1 MRENYAASTLGT
13 TAQGTHREQAQAL
26 YELALEDVGW
36 TPHGAMRR
44 LGWPELA
51 LEDSIRL
58 LNRLGLFAES
68 GSTPSGWIALPP
80 QNALGDLLGEAKTRV
95 ADFCADMTAAWDSAF
110 DTLTVFKT
118 SYMSHMDRSR
128 VMVVEDPADIE
139 ATLEREIHGAASEV
153 TLLGSGKLLANSLK
167 PVCASTLDRGIMLRC
182 VVRSS
187 TAGVPQPVN
196 IVRELLGKGAEF
208 RTYPTLPLSFALI
221 DRSTALFGAPPH
233 PLADG
238 AHHRRMIVM
247 QSPLV
252 NEVLRSVFDHYW
264 YQSSPFITEIS
275 KGAGDK
281 GAADQERKPVVM
293 HAPTS
298 IRQTSQPDNVQ
309 QATLLRML
317 AGGMTDQAISRRL
330 GVHERT
336 VRRKVAE
343 ITASL
348 QASSRFQAGVNAAK
362 AGWLDDEVFELPPE
376 GSRTA

>member
-1 MRENYAASTLGT
+1 MREDHATSTLKAG
-13 TAQGTHREQAQAL
+13 AQGTHREQAQKL
-26 YELALEDVGW
+26 YELALGDVGW
-36 TPHGAMRR
+36 TPRD
-44 LGWPELA
+44 A
-51 LEDSIRL
+51 LERFGWSEPTFEDCVRL
-58 LNRLGLFAES
+58 LVRLGLFTES
-68 GSTPSGWIALPP
+68 SSTPSGWIALPP
-80 QNALGDLLGEAKTRV
+80 QNALGDLLDEAKSRV

-128 VMVVEDPADIE
+128 ITVVEDPADIA
-139 ATLEREIHGAASEV
+139 ATLEREIHGATSEV
-153 TLLGSGKLLANSLK
+153 TLLGSGKSLANPLK
-167 PVCASTLDRGIMLRC
+167 SACASTLDRGVRLRC
-182 VVRSS
+182 VLRSS

-196 IVRELLGKGAEF
+196 IVRDLLAKGAEF
-208 RTYPTLPLSFALI
+208 RTYPTLPLSVALI
-221 DRSTALFGAPPH
+221 DRSTALFGAPQH
-233 PLADG
+233 PLDDA
-238 AHHRRMIVM
+238 HRRRMMVM

-264 YQSSPFITEIS
+264 FQSSPFITEIS
-275 KGAGDK
+275 KS
-281 GAADQERKPVVM
+281 AADQERKPVVM
-293 HAPTS
+293 HPAAS
-298 IRQTSQPDNVQ
+298 IRSAPQPEGVQ

-362 AGWLDDEVFELPPE
+362 AGWLDDEVFDLPPE

>member
-1 MRENYAASTLGT
+1 MREDYATSTLGA
-13 TAQGTHREQAQAL
+13 TARGTHREQAQAL
-26 YELALEDVGW
+26 YELALGDVGW
-36 TPHGAMRR
+36 TP
-44 LGWPELA
+44 LDA
-51 LEDSIRL
+51 LERFSWSEPVFEECVRL
-58 LNRLGLFAES
+58 LVRLGLFTES
-68 GSTPSGWIALPP
+68 SSTPSGWIALPP
-80 QNALGDLLGEAKTRV
+80 QNALGDLLGEAKSRV

-128 VMVVEDPADIE
+128 VTVVEDPADIA
-139 ATLEREIHGAASEV
+139 ATLEREIHGASREV
-153 TLLGSGKLLANSLK
+153 TLLGSGKLLASPLK
-167 PVCASTLDRGIMLRC
+167 SVCESTLDRGIMLRC
-182 VVRSS
+182 VLRSS

-196 IVRELLGKGAEF
+196 IVRDLLSNGAEF

-233 PLADG
+233 PLADD
-238 AHHRRMIVM
+238 AHRRRMIVM

-264 YQSSPFITEIS
+264 FQSSPFITETS
-275 KGAGDK
+275 KN
-281 GAADQERKPVVM
+281 AADQERKPVVM
-293 HAPTS
+293 HNAAS
-298 IRQTSQPDNVQ
+298 IRSAAQPDNAQ
-309 QATLLRML
+309 QTTLLRML

-343 ITASL
+343 ITANL

-362 AGWLDDEVFELPPE
+362 AGWLDDEVFDLPPE

>member
-1 MRENYAASTLGT
+1 MREDYAASTLRA
-13 TAQGTHREQAQAL
+13 TAQGTRREQAQAL
-26 YELALEDVGW
+26 YELALEEVGW
-36 TPHGAMRR
+36 TQRDAMRR
-44 LGWPELA
+44 LGWPEPV
-51 LEDSIRL
+51 LEDSVRL
-58 LNRLGLFAES
+58 LSRLGLFAES

-128 VMVVEDPADIE
+128 VTVVEDPADIA

-153 TLLGSGKLLANSLK
+153 TLLGSGKLLASALK
-167 PVCASTLDRGIMLRC
+167 PVCAATLDRGVMLRC

-196 IVRELLGKGAEF
+196 IVRELLGKGADF

-221 DRSTALFGAPPH
+221 DRSTALFGAPPN
-233 PLADG
+233 PLADD

-264 YQSSPFITEIS
+264 FQSSPFITEIS
-275 KGAGDK
+275 KGA
-281 GAADQERKPVVM
+281 ADQERKPVAVQ
-293 HAPTS
+293 APTS
-298 IRQTSQPDNVQ
+298 IRQASQPDNVQ

-343 ITASL
+343 ITANL

-362 AGWLDDEVFELPPE
+362 AGWLDDEVFDLPPE